1 MYSERAKQ
9 FMSFAALR
17 GYEDMIKRR
26 AHTVERRR
34 ELSEDEAEILSRKM
48 NRVISGR
55 TVRVTYYNTDGYTE
69 LEGMV
74 ADLDRYS
81 RILTVVK
88 TKIPLDDII
97 DISGEG
103 VDDIID
109 D

>member
-17 GYEDMIKRR
+17 GYEDMVKRR
-26 AHTVERRR
+26 AHTIERRR

-48 NRVISGR
+48 NRVTSGK
-55 TVRVTYYNTDGYTE
+55 TVKVRYYNIDGYTE

-74 ADLDRYS
+74 AGLDIYS
-81 RILTVVK
+81 RMLTIVK

-97 DISGEG
+97 DISGDG
-103 VDDIID
+103 VDDIPD